1 MLGRGDMDG
10 YAVWSWNFLG
20 LWVVVGKGVFGTSD
34 FGRFRTSNTRPEVR
48 SWLQADIQPP
58 EIEVCLYEAFA
69 VKVVLIS
76 VACPSLS
83 LVTPLCPG
91 RVLR

>member
-1 MLGRGDMDG
+1 MISR
-10 YAVWSWNFLG
+10 ANF
-20 LWVVVGKGVFGTSD
+20 
-34 FGRFRTSNTRPEVR
+34 RCC
-48 SWLQADIQPP
+48 LQADIQPP

>member
-1 MLGRGDMDG
+1 MSFFRGEIC
-10 YAVWSWNFLG
+10 YRCL
-20 LWVVVGKGVFGTSD
+20 TSP
-34 FGRFRTSNTRPEVR
+34 GGANVR
-48 SWLQADIQPP
+48 LWLQADIKSL
-58 EIEVCLYEAFA
+58 EIEVRLYEAFA

-83 LVTPLCPG
+83 LVTPLFPG